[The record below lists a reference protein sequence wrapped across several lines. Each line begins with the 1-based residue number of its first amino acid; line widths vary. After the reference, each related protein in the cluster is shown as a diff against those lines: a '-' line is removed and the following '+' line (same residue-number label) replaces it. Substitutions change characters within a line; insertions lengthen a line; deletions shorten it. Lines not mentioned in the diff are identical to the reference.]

1 MPVSR
6 TNRREFI
13 AGLGGAAAWPLVA
26 RGQQPKKVYRIG
38 FLANDPTIPTTSAG
52 QAFLAGLRESGFVE
66 GDNIV
71 IERRFA
77 EGMADRYPKLIA
89 ELIEL
94 NPDVLITSAIPATM
108 AAKRATN
115 SIPIV
120 MLNVADPLK
129 EGIIAN
135 LAHPSGNVTGLAQ
148 SATMEIM
155 TKRIQLLKDAMPSV
169 SKVGVLVSPQDIQQE
184 EVELLESAAHDL
196 HIDVQFLTAQTAEGI
211 SRAFSQLSQQRP
223 DAIFVLNGAA
233 ALTHR
238 KLITDLAATSGLP
251 VISGFREVTDA
262 GGLLS
267 YGADRTDLF
276 RRAATYVAKIL
287 NGAKPGD
294 LPVEQPA
301 KYELVINL
309 RTVKSLKLEIPP
321 GLLARADEV
330 IE

>member
-1 MPVSR
+1 MK
-6 TNRREFI
+6 RRAFI
-13 AGLGGAAAWPLVA
+13 AGLGSAMAWPVVA
-26 RGQQPKKVYRIG
+26 RAQQPKKVYRIG

-52 QAFLAGLRESGFVE
+52 QAFLAGLREGGFVE

-77 EGMADRYPKLIA
+77 EGMVDRYPKLIA
-89 ELIEL
+89 ELIGL
-94 NPDVLITSAIPATM
+94 NPDALVTSAIPATM

-120 MLNVADPLK
+120 MLNVADPVQ
-129 EGIIAN
+129 EGIVAN

-169 SKVGVLVSPQDIQQE
+169 SKVGVLVSPQDTQQE
-184 EVELLESAAHDL
+184 EVELLEIAAHDL
-196 HIDVQFLTAQTAEGI
+196 HIELLFLTAQTADGI
-211 SRAFSQLSQQRP
+211 SRAFSQLSQKRS
-223 DAIFVLNGAA
+223 DAVFVVNGAA

-238 KLITDLAATSGLP
+238 KLITDLADTTGLP

-287 NGAKPGD
+287 RGAKPGD

-301 KYELVINL
+301 KYELIINL
-309 RTVKSLKLEIPP
+309 KTAKALGLEIPP
-321 GLLARADEV
+321 SLLARADEV

>member
-1 MPVSR
+1 MHDGR
-6 TNRREFI
+6 TNRRAFI

-77 EGMADRYPKLIA
+77 EGMANRYPKLIA

-135 LAHPSGNVTGLAQ
+135 LAHPSGNVGTIRNHGNYDQANSVTQ
-148 SATMEIM
+148 
-155 TKRIQLLKDAMPSV
+155 RCDAERF
-169 SKVGVLVSPQDIQQE
+169 KGWR
-184 EVELLESAAHDL
+184 
-196 HIDVQFLTAQTAEGI
+196 FG
-211 SRAFSQLSQQRP
+211 
-223 DAIFVLNGAA
+223 
-233 ALTHR
+233 
-238 KLITDLAATSGLP
+238 
-251 VISGFREVTDA
+251 
-262 GGLLS
+262 
-267 YGADRTDLF
+267 
-276 RRAATYVAKIL
+276 
-287 NGAKPGD
+287 
-294 LPVEQPA
+294 
-301 KYELVINL
+301 
-309 RTVKSLKLEIPP
+309 
-321 GLLARADEV
+321 
-330 IE
+330 